1 MDAETLGQTRQL
13 IDDEFGNG
21 YAMQHPELVGAWLQA
36 EASHRIANQ
45 LKWLGVGD
53 AATTMGALE
62 FVGVALEKIAT
73 AIAENNPH
81 NYWVEP

>member
-1 MDAETLGQTRQL
+1 MDAEILGRARRL
-13 IDDEFGNG
+13 IDAEFGDG
-21 YAMQHPELVGAWLQA
+21 YAMQHPELVGAWLQS

-73 AIAENNPH
+73 AIE
-81 NYWVEP
+81 EST